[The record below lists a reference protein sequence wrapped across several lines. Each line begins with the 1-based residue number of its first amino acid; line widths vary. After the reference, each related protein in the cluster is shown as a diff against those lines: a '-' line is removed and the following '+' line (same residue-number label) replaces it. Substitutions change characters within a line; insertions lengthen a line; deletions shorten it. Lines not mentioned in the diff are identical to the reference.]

1 MVRGGSPGVGGYAG
15 DPGDLSIGRAKLW
28 QLKVSRRQ
36 AAEKNGT
43 EPLKKRETA
52 AEGGQNGR
60 LCVLG
65 RQSLRT
71 LEC

>member
-1 MVRGGSPGVGGYAG
+1 MGGYAG

-28 QLKVSRRQ
+28 QLKVGRRQ
-36 AAEKNGT
+36 AVEKNGT
-43 EPLKKRETA
+43 EPLNKRERA

-65 RQSLRT
+65 RQSF
-71 LEC
+71 EMVSVS